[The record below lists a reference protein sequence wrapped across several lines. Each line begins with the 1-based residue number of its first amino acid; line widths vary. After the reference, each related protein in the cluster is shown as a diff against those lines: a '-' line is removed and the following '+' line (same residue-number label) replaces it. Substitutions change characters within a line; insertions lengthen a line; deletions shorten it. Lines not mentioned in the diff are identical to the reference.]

1 MKRATKIIIVTAIAA
16 STLGGIAYAK
26 SGCGMHGPQQVVR
39 GLDLNEQQQANFQAV
54 IEQFRSNRKEMRA
67 QRQQRRDEMLSLLN
81 SDKLDQTR
89 ALGMLES
96 KTNAINA
103 RAPEMVSTIAR
114 FTDSLTPEQR
124 HQLRERIGDRMD
136 FMLKRMRHFGAGQGY
151 ED

>member
-39 GLDLNEQQQANFQAV
+39 GLDLNDQQQAHFQAV

-67 QRQQRRDEMLSLLN
+67 QRQTRRDELLSLLN
-81 SDKLDQTR
+81 RDKLDQTR
-89 ALGMLES
+89 ALGMVEN
-96 KTNAINA
+96 KTDAVKT
-103 RAPEMVSTIAR
+103 RAPEMITTIAK

-124 HQLRERIGDRMD
+124 QQLRERIGERME
-136 FMLKRMRHFGAGQGY
+136 FMHKRMRHFGAGQGY